1 MTPLGSLSGLILAG
15 GRASRMQD
23 VVPAAPGGASKR
35 HVAQAPSG
43 DTGIDKG
50 LLMLGGEPLVARA
63 RRFLLPHVGTPYI
76 SANRYLA
83 IYSQYGTV
91 VPDDPDLGQDWGPLA
106 GILAGLSHIST
117 DWMVVVPVDVPFLP
131 PDLIPRLASGVATG
145 ACLMAYADHE
155 GAQPLC
161 MILHKSLAPSLR
173 QYLLDGGRAV
183 QRWQKT
189 HEAASIK
196 FQGSDYD
203 FFNINTPGDLCL
215 AQQFLNSQNEA
226 QARCGGPPHP

>member
-1 MTPLGSLSGLILAG
+1 MTPLEPLSGLILTG
-15 GRASRMQD
+15 GRATRMQD
-23 VVPAAPGGASKR
+23 VVPAAPGGASKC
-35 HVAQAPSG
+35 HLGQAPSHDG
-43 DTGIDKG
+43 GIDKG

-91 VPDDPDLGQDWGPLA
+91 VPDDPDLGTDWGPLA
-106 GILAGLSHIST
+106 GVLAGLSHIST

-131 PDLIPRLASGVATG
+131 PDLIPRLASGVAAG
-145 ACLMAYADHE
+145 SRLMAYADHE

-161 MILHKSLAPSLR
+161 MVLHRCLAPSLR

-183 QRWQKT
+183 QRWQKI
-189 HEAASIK
+189 HKAASIK

-215 AQQFLNSQNEA
+215 AQQFLNSQNEG
-226 QARCGGPPHP
+226 QPGDDGRSDP